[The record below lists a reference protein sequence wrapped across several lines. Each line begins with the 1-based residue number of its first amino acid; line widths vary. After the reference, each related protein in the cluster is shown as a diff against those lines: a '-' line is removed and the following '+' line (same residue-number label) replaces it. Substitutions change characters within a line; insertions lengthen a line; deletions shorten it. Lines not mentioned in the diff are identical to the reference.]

1 MSDAVQSNSAPEPE
15 RRRRWPRVLL
25 VLSLALNLLFVG
37 LVAGALWVHWN
48 GGWGGPRHHA
58 FAASVRRLMK
68 ELPEDRRKTTQEIL
82 SRHRAELRPLR
93 RAAHD
98 ARHAAFEAARADPF
112 DADRLKE
119 RLDQMQG
126 AEASMREAMAALAL
140 ELMKGLT
147 VEERR
152 LFLRTMMR
160 KRFGPRGRRSAD
172 DRWHPKEGP

>member
-1 MSDAVQSNSAPEPE
+1 MSDARQQATAPESG

-37 LVAGALWVHWN
+37 LVAGALWVHWQ

-58 FAASVRRLMK
+58 FVASVRRLMK

-93 RAAHD
+93 RAAHK
-98 ARHAAFEAARADPF
+98 ARHAAFEAAKADPF
-112 DADRLKE
+112 DADRLGE
-119 RLDQMQG
+119 RLEQMQG
-126 AEASMREAMAALAL
+126 AEARMRKAMAALAL
-140 ELMKGLT
+140 DLMKSLT

-160 KRFGPRGRRSAD
+160 KRFGPRGRQGAG
-172 DRWHPKEGP
+172 DRWHPQEGP